1 MSTNTAITTTS
12 PDYAAMTRED
22 LIEAIKRENT
32 KARDK
37 ARDSLR
43 HCANC
48 GEMLIALK
56 TMTPHGTF
64 MLEAQH
70 RTRLPQR
77 TINCYMNI
85 ARNWQHVATL
95 KGIRDATEIIK
106 RINYR
111 PPPSSSRPP
120 AVIDAE
126 VIDAEPGP
134 LTQAEQA
141 RLGEL
146 EGIIDRGLSGLR
158 ADGMDMEL
166 DTDDGPPVL
175 TVDGTKDEPEP
186 IASHHGR
193 LDADNGH
200 LETAQYYMDHLTLT
214 ELKEMFVWI
223 EANRKRM
230 IKEATTRQKQADLG
244 RFTVEL
250 GKKDAA
256 TLQRGMEAQP

>member
-1 MSTNTAITTTS
+1 M
-12 PDYAAMTRED
+12 PRED

-64 MLEAQH
+64 MFVAAK
-70 RTRLPQR
+70 RTQLPQR
-77 TINCYMNI
+77 TINCYMSI

-126 VIDAEPGP
+126 ITDDEPQP
-134 LTQAEQA
+134 LTQAEQQ
-141 RLGEL
+141 RLIEL
-146 EGIIDRGLSGLR
+146 EGTIGRSLSDLR
-158 ADGMDMEL
+158 VAGVDMEL
-166 DTDDGPPVL
+166 ETDDGPPVL

-186 IASHHGR
+186 IASHHGH
-193 LDADNGH
+193 LDNGH
-200 LETAQYYMDHLTLT
+200 LHTAQYYMDHLTLT
-214 ELKEMFVWI
+214 ELNKMFVWI

-230 IKEATTRQKQADLG
+230 IKEATIRQEQADLG
-244 RFTVEL
+244 RFAVEL
-250 GKKDAA
+250 VKNDAA
-256 TLQRGMEAQP
+256 TLQGERIAK